1 MCTVAAGVGIVQA
14 GTGIFGAIA
23 GNSSATR
30 AAYQQQ
36 LYNAQVEAQQ
46 ERYRAELIRYQNV
59 TYKQDI
65 DYGHEVLS
73 WQKDEFSRQDKL
85 LNRSVGQIEQNRFT
99 QYATMLQRMV
109 EEQIA
114 SAFDVQNVD
123 RQSRKMA
130 ASAQVK
136 ADARGTEGQ
145 SIEQIINDV
154 ARQAGDATT
163 VLELNRSATMRQLNL
178 EMMGLKAGSDQALY
192 NLNVGTYSPQQPLKA
207 PQPVSPVTPA
217 APVQMP
223 SSSAL
228 AVNVVGSVLSGVN
241 AYNSL
246 SRNQLKL

>member
-1 MCTVAAGVGIVQA
+1 MCTVAAGVAGLQA
-14 GTGIFGAIA
+14 GAGAFGQI
-23 GNSSATR
+23 SSHNAATR
-30 AAYQQQ
+30 YAYQMQ
-36 LYNAQVEAQQ
+36 LYNAQAEAQQ

-59 TYKQDI
+59 SYKQEI
-65 DYGHEVLS
+65 DYGRDVLS

-99 QYATMLQRMV
+99 HYATMLQRMV

-192 NLNVGTYSPQQPLKA
+192 NLNVNTYSPREPIKPPPPA
-207 PQPVSPVTPA
+207 SPVKPE
-217 APVQMP
+217 APVPTP
-223 SSSAL
+223 SSGAL
-228 AVNVVGSVLSGVN
+228 AVNVVGSLFSGFN
-241 AYNSL
+241 TYNSL
-246 SRNQLKL
+246 ARNQLKL